1 MVLFYKRFPSFLKE
15 HKFNTQVQYAVES
28 RCNEQLDLSVRRAL
42 LSAAGLHLHERI
54 GGGEEL
60 SRCAGA
66 NSAAAPTSEHQGAAG
81 GSREHPVRLDS
92 SEGER
97 GRLLGSGA
105 ELGAV
110 AAHMLLTEAG

>member
-1 MVLFYKRFPSFLKE
+1 M
-15 HKFNTQVQYAVES
+15 ES
-28 RCNEQLDLSVRRAL
+28 RCNEQLDFSVRRAL
-42 LSAAGLHLHERI
+42 FSAAGLHLHERI

-60 SRCAGA
+60 SRCSGA
-66 NSAAAPTSEHQGAAG
+66 NSAAAPTSDHQGAAG

-97 GRLLGSGA
+97 GRLLGSVA

-110 AAHMLLTEAG
+110 AVHMLLTEAG